1 MAKSWKNVKPHS
13 LASRKKMY
21 KKYGPRCFLE
31 PKRYKY
37 PVCNKFNGKEECM
50 GHQGAQYY
58 LNINIGKLKKKRDK
72 ISTKKKKKYQKL
84 KNKSLKFTKKNCV

>member
-1 MAKSWKNVKPHS
+1 
-13 LASRKKMY
+13 
-21 KKYGPRCFLE
+21 
-31 PKRYKY
+31 
-37 PVCNKFNGKEECM
+37 M

-84 KNKSLKFTKKNCV
+84 KNKSLKFTKKICV

>member
-1 MAKSWKNVKPHS
+1 MANHGKCETTQFSIK
-13 LASRKKMY
+13 KKMY

-37 PVCNKFNGKEECM
+37 PVCNKFTGKEECM
-50 GHQGAQYY
+50 GHQVGQKYY

-72 ISTKKKKKYQKL
+72 IR
-84 KNKSLKFTKKNCV
+84 